1 VNNNNNDTASTTL
14 NAIISQVFKQALGL
28 RSLKETVTGSPEV
41 KVTLEISD
49 NSEKV
54 VEIWVQ

>member
-1 VNNNNNDTASTTL
+1 VNNNNDTAFTNL
-14 NAIISQVFKQALGL
+14 NPIISQVFKQALGL
-28 RSLKETVTGSPEV
+28 RTLKETVTGSPEV
-41 KVTLEISD
+41 KVTLDISD

>member
-1 VNNNNNDTASTTL
+1 VNNNNDTASTTL

-28 RSLKETVTGSPEV
+28 RSLKETVITGSPEV
-41 KVTLEISD
+41 KVTLDITD